1 MSSTFFEP
9 VNFEDLIDKEE
20 LDPQKII
27 VNCGNYLA
35 HIPKENK
42 PENNELLSEHMERT
56 KNTFLKLVKSHGLD
70 KVVDKH
76 IGSLISRESIVNKQD
91 FYGFVKLLFFEAVYF
106 HDLGKIN
113 ENFQIEKM
121 KNTVGF
127 EKANNSLGS
136 THSILSVFLFYS
148 YMLEKVKK
156 LKTDDEMGL
165 AFVFLL
171 IFTMPVRKHHSPSL
185 ANPFHYF
192 EIQDYEEKTNFFSNV
207 NLDKI
212 QPYLEKLRLEFDHFF
227 HKDIFYETRLSVC
240 YKGPF
245 IDSYLSGVNSFSL
258 FSLIKLNS
266 SLLTISDY
274 IATSEY
280 DLDTEIDLSGVINDE
295 LKENVYKKFYST
307 KIYNK
312 AIDYSKSE
320 RDKEIE
326 KLLNSD
332 LNKLRLDM
340 IGKVRNCLKLNADK
354 NLFFLEAPTGGGKTN
369 MSFMAVAELL
379 KERKEL
385 NKVFYVF
392 PFTTLATQTS
402 LSLKET
408 FDLRESDYIELHSK
422 AGMKKDSEENS
433 SDGNYGENKLNYIDY
448 QFVNYP
454 FTLLTHIKF
463 FDIVKSHKKN
473 DNYLYHKLANSIV
486 IIDELQAYSPS
497 HWDKICFF
505 MKNLSDLFNT
515 VFIVMSATLPKIN
528 ELKISESADFTEFVN
543 LNKNKEEFFQ
553 NPNFAKRVEFDL
565 SLLKK
570 EKNTLPEIKERLFEE
585 SEKYFDE
592 HGRCWSIVEFIFKNS
607 ASEFYDFIKEEAEKK
622 KYTLKMLSGTILEPV
637 RRQIIKDFKS
647 NAENKDDKSKI
658 ILISTQVVEA
668 GVDLDF
674 DLGFKDSSIID
685 SDEQLAGRIN
695 RNALK
700 SGCKVFLFNYNDEF
714 RIYGSDYRY
723 KMQKQNFDPEEY
735 KKILKTK
742 DFDRFYKHTFN
753 YINNLNKSESR
764 YGFNDYKDL
773 VRNLAYSGVHEDF
786 KLIDKDT
793 ISVFVDVKFDLQK
806 YPIKNTLGLDKDNIL
821 KGADVFQKYCDI
833 IENKD
838 SDFFEKKISIVELQ
852 SLMSNFVF
860 SMFYS
865 YKNYKK
871 LIAWGEEKYGFWH
884 LSNLENSSG
893 KYIYTL
899 GGGLNEKEMD
909 DFQFI

>member
-1 MSSTFFEP
+1 MT
-9 VNFEDLIDKEE
+9 
-20 LDPQKII
+20 
-27 VNCGNYLA
+27 
-35 HIPKENK
+35 
-42 PENNELLSEHMERT
+42 
-56 KNTFLKLVKSHGLD
+56 
-70 KVVDKH
+70 
-76 IGSLISRESIVNKQD
+76 
-91 FYGFVKLLFFEAVYF
+91 
-106 HDLGKIN
+106 
-113 ENFQIEKM
+113 
-121 KNTVGF
+121 
-127 EKANNSLGS
+127 
-136 THSILSVFLFYS
+136 
-148 YMLEKVKK
+148 
-156 LKTDDEMGL
+156 
-165 AFVFLL
+165 
-171 IFTMPVRKHHSPSL
+171 
-185 ANPFHYF
+185 NPFHYF
-192 EIQDYEEKTNFFSNV
+192 EIQDHEEKANFFLNI

-212 QPYLEKLRLEFDHFF
+212 QPYLEKLRLEFEPLF
-227 HKDIFYETRLSVC
+227 HKNIFYETRLSVC
-240 YKGPF
+240 YKEPF
-245 IDSYLSGVNSFSL
+245 IDSYLSEVNSFSL

-274 IATSEY
+274 IATTEY
-280 DLDTEIDLSGVINDE
+280 DLNAEIDLSGVMDNE
-295 LKENVYKKFYST
+295 LKEKAYNSFYST

-312 AIDYSKSE
+312 AIDCRKSE
-320 RDKEIE
+320 KDEEIE
-326 KLLNSD
+326 KLLKID

-340 IGKVRNCLKLNADK
+340 ITKVRDCLKSNADK

-408 FDLRESDYIELHSK
+408 FDLSESDYIELHSK

-505 MKNLSDLFNT
+505 MKNLSVLFNT

-543 LNKNKEEFFQ
+543 LNKNKEDFFQ
-553 NPNFAKRVEFDL
+553 NSNFAKRVEFDL

-585 SEKYFDE
+585 SEKYFEKYDK
-592 HGRCWSIVEFIFKNS
+592 CWSLVEFIFKNS
-607 ASEFYDFIKEEAEKK
+607 ASEFYDFIKEEAKKK
-622 KYTLKMLSGTILEPV
+622 KYTLKMLSGTILEPI
-637 RRQIIKDFKS
+637 RRQIINDFKS
-647 NAENKDDKSKI
+647 NAEKKDDKSKI

-700 SGCKVFLFNYNDEF
+700 PGCKVFLFNYNDEF
-714 RIYGSDYRY
+714 RVYGSDYRY
-723 KMQKQNFDPEEY
+723 KMQKQNFDIEKY

-742 DFDRFYKHTFN
+742 DFDSFYRHTFN

-786 KLIDKDT
+786 KLIDQET
-793 ISVFVDVKFDLQK
+793 ISVFVDVDFDIKK
-806 YPIKNTLGLDKDNIL
+806 YKIEDPLKLAKGNIL
-821 KGADVFQKYCDI
+821 RGKDVFQKYCDI
-833 IENKD
+833 IENND
-838 SDFFEKKISIVELQ
+838 LDFFEKKMSIVKLQ
-852 SLMSNFVF
+852 SLMSNFIF

-871 LIAWGEEKYGFWH
+871 LQAWGEEKYGFWH
-884 LSNLENSSG
+884 LIDLKNSSDDF
-893 KYIYTL
+893 IYTL
-899 GGGLNEKEMD
+899 EGGLNEKGMD
-909 DFQFI
+909 DYQFF